1 MDLLL
6 YMCAYVIDEW
16 NEEDD
21 DDDEEEDMN
30 YLTESLYCLSE
41 RDEKQTDR
49 PKLKITR
56 GEDLIAQNEK
66 LLFVDMF
73 IVAMC

>member
-1 MDLLL
+1 
-6 YMCAYVIDEW
+6 
-16 NEEDD
+16 
-21 DDDEEEDMN
+21 MN

-41 RDEKQTDR
+41 RDEKQTDTDR
-49 PKLKITR
+49 PKMKITG

-66 LLFVDMF
+66 ILFVDMF